1 MTLNHAK
8 KLSLQLLN
16 HYLKQWKKLFVSLLD
31 KKEKQIKY
39 SALPG
44 IIAACC
50 LLTACSKPADETM
63 KNETGGKNTPYTEAS
78 VSTADNTVKKPDSK
92 NTEVNNTPNRF
103 FGDMETS
110 TRFTAVE
117 RDKPLRLPSDHKSHP
132 DFQLEWWY
140 LTFVLESETGDEI
153 GLQYTLFRFN
163 TSDDAHNDATSN
175 SWSNG
180 QQWMGH
186 ASLHTAN
193 THYFEERFASG
204 GVGNAYVRS
213 QPFSAAIDDWVWES
227 SVRDTD
233 DNNERESMFP
243 STLSF
248 AFGQPK
254 QVMSD
259 LPEKENEQASSPAAL
274 ATAYKLNDNAVAVS
288 LNLTSSGPFI
298 KHGEKGFSKKTE
310 DGRLRSYYYSQPFI
324 QAEGA
329 INIDGKAMNVK
340 GNGWFDHEWTS
351 HLANNQAMGWD
362 WFSLHLS
369 DGSKLMA
376 FRMHAANQS
385 EKVSKDNDKHGE
397 SHVNEVFTTASYIAE
412 NGNKETLSQN
422 DISISPLKNESIQR
436 ENSRHVVPSHWQIKI
451 PSKDIDVTV
460 SAFKKDQWNDSV
472 FPYYEGRVQVK
483 GSHSGSGF
491 MELTGY

>member
-8 KLSLQLLN
+8 KQSSQLLE
-16 HYLKQWKKLFVSLLD
+16 HYLKQWKTLFVSLLD
-31 KKEKQIKY
+31 KEEKQIKS
-39 SALPG
+39 SALPE

-50 LLTACSKPADETM
+50 LLTACSEPADGAM
-63 KNETGGKNTPYTEAS
+63 RNETGGKIISHSEAS
-78 VSTADNTVKKPDSK
+78 IGTADNTVKKPDSK
-92 NTEVNNTPNRF
+92 NDGVNNTPNRF

-110 TRFTAVE
+110 TRFTTVE
-117 RDKPLRLPSDHKSHP
+117 RDTPLKLPSDHKSHP

-163 TSDDAHNDATSN
+163 TSDDAHNDATSS

-227 SVRDTD
+227 SARDVD

-254 QVMSD
+254 QVMPD

-274 ATAYKLNDNAVAVS
+274 TIAHKLSDNAADVS

-329 INIDGKAMNVK
+329 INVDGKAINVK

-376 FRMHAANQS
+376 FRMHAANKS
-385 EKVSKDNDKHGE
+385 EKVRKDNDKHGE
-397 SHVNEVFTTASYIAE
+397 NHVNEVFTTASYITE

-422 DISISPLKNESIQR
+422 DILISPLKYETIQR
-436 ENSRHVVPSHWQIKI
+436 ENSRHFVPSHWQIEI
-451 PSKDIDVTV
+451 PSKDIDVTI

-472 FPYYEGRVQVK
+472 FPYYEGRVQVN